1 MPAQAHAEDDAPPE
15 EAGPEKPEP
24 APPAPPGS
32 PAPPDA
38 PDEEEPAPGTYDDG
52 RFEPL

>member
-15 EAGPEKPEP
+15 EAGPEPKPD
-24 APPAPPGS
+24 PPGAS
-32 PAPPDA
+32 DTLDT
-38 PDEEEPAPGTYDDG
+38 PDEEEPALGTYDDG